1 MSCVALAQT
10 GRGMEVI
17 PDGGFDDG
25 LKAEHLVGRHGLG
38 RERLA
43 DGAEQDI
50 R

>member
-1 MSCVALAQT
+1 MSRVALAQT
-10 GRGMEVI
+10 GQGMKVI
-17 PDGGFDDG
+17 
-25 LKAEHLVGRHGLG
+25 LAEHLVGRHGLG